1 MVMVVVVVVEVVVVQ
16 KIACLFFFFF
26 LVVLLLSFII
36 SYRLYIGLLFVS
48 VLSGISVTL
57 PFNCCPFT
65 I

>member
-1 MVMVVVVVVEVVVVQ
+1 MVAQ
-16 KIACLFFFFF
+16 KIVCLFFFFF

-48 VLSGISVTL
+48 VLSGISVTM